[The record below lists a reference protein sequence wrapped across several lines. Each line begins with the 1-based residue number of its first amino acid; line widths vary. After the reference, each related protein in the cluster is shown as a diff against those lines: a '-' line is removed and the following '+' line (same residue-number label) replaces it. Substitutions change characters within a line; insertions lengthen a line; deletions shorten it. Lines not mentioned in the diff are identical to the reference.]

1 MGCDIHVMVEAR
13 QYPLFGPDKWFNVDN
28 WRYDPSPDDPGD
40 KSKPALTIKP
50 IYNQRDYELFSFL
63 AGVRNY
69 GQNPSFGF
77 DRGFPEDACEHTAA
91 EYASWGEDAHTPGY
105 ATLAELKEHVGKVG
119 KVNRRGYVHKDQVAR
134 FKATGET
141 PTSWC
146 QGVGGPGAEQYEW
159 MEWQD
164 EVHCFDLL
172 LAALEER
179 KRELF
184 WIFDPDKDDGA
195 SDGNIRIVFW
205 FDN

>member
-13 QYPLFGPDKWFNVDN
+13 RYPFGTEKWFNVDN
-28 WRYDPSPDDPGD
+28 WRHDPSPDDPDD
-40 KSKPALTIKP
+40 KSKPALTVKP
-50 IYNQRDYELFSFL
+50 IYTNRDYELFSFL
-63 AGVRNY
+63 ADVRNY
-69 GQNPSFGF
+69 GHNPSFGF

-91 EYASWGEDAHTPGY
+91 EYARWGEDAHTPGY
-105 ATLAELKEHVGKVG
+105 ATLAELKEKASAID

-134 FKATGET
+134 FKETGET
-141 PTSWC
+141 PDSWC
-146 QGVGGPGAEQYEW
+146 QGVGGFGAEQYEW

-164 EVHCFDLL
+164 ELHSFDALF
-172 LAALEER
+172 AALEER

-195 SDGNIRIVFW
+195 NDANIRIIFW